1 MNADLLADRE
11 KLPAEKD
18 IVKFRNKIVRW
29 FNRNER
35 KYPWR
40 ETSDPFRILIAEMML
55 QRTKADQVVDV
66 YNKFFSE
73 FSDPNDVARTNLK
86 NIHKILYP
94 LGLLWRVKNFK
105 KVCRYLVKNYDGRI
119 PKKREDLI
127 KMPGTGDYVSG
138 MVLSV
143 AFNKPE
149 WAVDSNI
156 VRIFKR
162 YFGISTT
169 KEGRRDRYIIGIAK
183 KYASCNN
190 PKKANLG
197 IVDFTA
203 LICSPRNPKCE
214 KCSLQKKC
222 YNYSKIQQTH

>member
-1 MNADLLADRE
+1 MDADLCSNR
-11 KLPAEKD
+11 KILPDKKD
-18 IVKFRNKIVRW
+18 IIKFRNIIIHW
-29 FNRNER
+29 FSTNER
-35 KYPWR
+35 RYPWR

-73 FSDPNDVARTNLK
+73 FSRPEDVAKVGMKRL
-86 NIHKILYP
+86 HKILYP

-105 KVCRYLVKNYDGRI
+105 KVCQYLIKNFNGRI
-119 PKKREDLI
+119 PENRAELI
-127 KMPGTGDYVSG
+127 KMPGTGNYVSG

-143 AFNKPE
+143 AFNKQE

-169 KEGRRDRYIIGIAK
+169 KEGRRDRSVIEIARR
-183 KYASCNN
+183 YVTCTD
-190 PKKANLG
+190 PRRANLG
-197 IVDFTA
+197 VVDFTA
-203 LICSPRNPKCE
+203 LVCTPRNPRCTECPFKRR
-214 KCSLQKKC
+214 C
-222 YNYSKIQQTH
+222 YHYSKIM